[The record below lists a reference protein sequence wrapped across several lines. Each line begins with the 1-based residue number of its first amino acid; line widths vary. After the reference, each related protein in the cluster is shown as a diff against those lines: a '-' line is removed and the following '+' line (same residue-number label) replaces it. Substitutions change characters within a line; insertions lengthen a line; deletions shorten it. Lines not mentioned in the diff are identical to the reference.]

1 MTDRR
6 IPDGIV
12 RGRSARPSI
21 WPRLRRTLSDH
32 TAILSTAALRR
43 SRARGA
49 VRLSQEL
56 AVVIALVLAAGISFT
71 PGSRGAWSCVP
82 AHALARGITA
92 DKDADDGGR
101 PAPEL
106 ELVDVRG
113 RPVSLAALRGKI
125 VIVDFW
131 ATWCPP
137 CVIEVP
143 TFKKL
148 HATYRDRG
156 LEIIAISLDEDERE
170 VKTFIREHALPY
182 TVILGDEK
190 IAEKFGALTGLPMT
204 FFIDRKGRIRAEH
217 AGFMDEEDFVR
228 EVERLLSEP

>member
-12 RGRSARPSI
+12 RGRNARPSI
-21 WPRLRRTLSDH
+21 RPRLRPTISAH
-32 TAILSTAALRR
+32 TILSTAALRC
-43 SRARGA
+43 SGARGT
-49 VRLSQEL
+49 VRLSH
-56 AVVIALVLAAGISFT
+56 ARVVVIAVSLVAGISFT
-71 PGSRGAWSCVP
+71 AGSRGAWSRVS
-82 AHALARGITA
+82 AHDSTLAVAA
-92 DKDADDGGR
+92 DKDADERGR

-113 RPVSLAALRGKI
+113 RPVRLAALRGKV
-125 VIVDFW
+125 VIVNLW

-137 CVIEVP
+137 CVMEVP

-182 TVILGDEK
+182 TVILGDEQ